1 MTIKY
6 FFLLILFLL
15 HFQLTITAQNTTVQ
29 TVKGSVLDKDLQTPL
44 VGANVI
50 LVGSAP
56 LLGATTDE
64 NGRFRL
70 EKVPIGRQSFM
81 VSFVGYEGVSL
92 KNIAVIAGKETD
104 LTVEMAPSVFEQ
116 NMVIVAS
123 KNDKRVFIALF
134 RAVYSIQNTRL
145 RMEIGTTPVLMR
157 ERRPRLRRE
166 KNGILGQESRKKR

>member
-1 MTIKY
+1 MTMKY
-6 FFLLILFLL
+6 FLLALLFLL
-15 HFQLTITAQNTTVQ
+15 HFPPKTTAQNTAQ
-29 TVKGSVLDKDLQTPL
+29 TVKGSVLDRDLQTPL

-50 LVGSAP
+50 LLGSTP